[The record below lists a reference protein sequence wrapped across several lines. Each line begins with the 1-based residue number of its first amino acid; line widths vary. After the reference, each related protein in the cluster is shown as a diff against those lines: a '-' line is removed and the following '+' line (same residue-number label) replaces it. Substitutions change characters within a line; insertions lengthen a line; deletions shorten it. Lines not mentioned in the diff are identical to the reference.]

1 MNYEHPLETAAITTN
16 MVAHYIYKAI
26 SELEAAEVKKFVNAE
41 YVKGYLENTIDLLGT
56 DDFYMCVLNSFYGI
70 NHQFGHDYYET
81 EEELKDYVL
90 TANLHLINDSLA
102 VDDISNDFEACEKV
116 IELLEEEREYEKQFD
131 NDDE

>member
-1 MNYEHPLETAAITTN
+1 MNYEHPLETASITTD

-26 SELEAAEVKKFVNAE
+26 SELEASEVKKFVNAE
-41 YVKGYLENTIDLLGT
+41 DVKGYLEYTIDFLGT
-56 DDFYMCVLNSFYGI
+56 DDFYMCVLNSCYEI

-102 VDDISNDFEACEKV
+102 VDDISDDLEACEKV
-116 IELLEEEREYEKQFD
+116 IVALEADREYENQFD